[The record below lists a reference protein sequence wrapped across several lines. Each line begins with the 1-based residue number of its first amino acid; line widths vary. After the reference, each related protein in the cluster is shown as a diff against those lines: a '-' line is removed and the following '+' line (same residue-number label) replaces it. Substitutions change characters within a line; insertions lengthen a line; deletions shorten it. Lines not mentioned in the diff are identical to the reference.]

1 MGADSTGNQTTENLD
16 SSVSALLEDAQ
27 RSCRN
32 LSNPLGGAETGPT
45 EAPGTLNTQVDR
57 MVNAAGPATAQA
69 ASPPALTHDGLDP
82 SLEVGGDLSQLDDDL
97 ASLSDGLVAEQSL
110 AAEPAAPP
118 PRPASTPAPVAAP
131 AASRGTQ
138 DRTPTPQPAP
148 ATPSQGAVTVPP
160 PANSEQGLPPVRD
173 AARAI
178 ASAISP
184 VALQALSVLSFPL
197 RNKPRV
203 VRDTVGWLAAWTLF
217 LSGGLWIYVAFF
229 HEPAGPVATAP
240 ALDFIGAE
248 GKQPRSHS
256 GDDHGSAHATAD
268 AEGHGESGAAEEHG
282 AASDKHETEGSGPGG
297 H

>member
-1 MGADSTGNQTTENLD
+1 M
-16 SSVSALLEDAQ
+16 
-27 RSCRN
+27 
-32 LSNPLGGAETGPT
+32 
-45 EAPGTLNTQVDR
+45 
-57 MVNAAGPATAQA
+57 
-69 ASPPALTHDGLDP
+69 
-82 SLEVGGDLSQLDDDL
+82 
-97 ASLSDGLVAEQSL
+97 
-110 AAEPAAPP
+110 
-118 PRPASTPAPVAAP
+118 
-131 AASRGTQ
+131 
-138 DRTPTPQPAP
+138 
-148 ATPSQGAVTVPP
+148 PP

-173 AARAI
+173 AVRAI
-178 ASAISP
+178 ASTISP

-256 GDDHGSAHATAD
+256 GDDHGSAQATAD
-268 AEGHGESGAAEEHG
+268 AEGHSEAGTAEEHG
-282 AASDKHETEGSGPGG
+282 AAAEKHEAEGSGPGG